1 MDPFEALYGRRCRS
15 PIGWFDSAEMDS
27 LDTDLLRDAM
37 EQVRMIQYRLLA
49 AQSRQKSYADRRVRA
64 LVFMEGDHVWLR
76 VSPMKG
82 VMRFG
87 KEVKLSPR
95 FIGPFE
101 ILSRV
106 ERWPISWPC
115 HLVCRQLILFSMSL
129 CFGSIF
135 RMNLMCF
142 HLSLWSWVQT

>member
-1 MDPFEALYGRRCRS
+1 
-15 PIGWFDSAEMDS
+15 MDS
-27 LDTDLLRDAM
+27 LDTYLLRDAM
-37 EQVRMIQYRLLA
+37 EQVRMIQYRLLT

-87 KEVKLSPR
+87 KKGNLSPR
-95 FIGPFE
+95 FVGPFE

-106 ERWPISWPC
+106 GEVAYKFTC
-115 HLVCRQLILFSMSL
+115 HLVCRHIILFSISL
-129 CFGSIF
+129 YFRSIF
-135 RMNLMCF
+135 RMNLM
-142 HLSLWSWVQT
+142 

>member
-1 MDPFEALYGRRCRS
+1 MEDDVCLQLVGLIRRRWTLW
-15 PIGWFDSAEMDS
+15 IH
-27 LDTDLLRDAM
+27 LLRDAM
-37 EQVRMIQYRLLA
+37 EQVRMIQYRLLT

-76 VSPMKG
+76 VSPMKS

-87 KEVKLSPR
+87 KKGKLSPR

-106 ERWPISWPC
+106 GEVAYKLSLSPSLSTVVYP
-115 HLVCRQLILFSMSL
+115 SMFL
-129 CFGSIF
+129 CFGSIL

-142 HLSLWSWVQT
+142 HLTL

>member
-1 MDPFEALYGRRCRS
+1 MAPFEALYGRWCRS

-37 EQVRMIQYRLLA
+37 EQVRMIQYRLLT
-49 AQSRQKSYADRRVRA
+49 AQSQQKSCADRRVRA

-87 KEVKLSPR
+87 KKGKLSPR

-106 ERWPISWPC
+106 GEVAYKLALPP
-115 HLVCRQLILFSMSL
+115 
-129 CFGSIF
+129 
-135 RMNLMCF
+135 
-142 HLSLWSWVQT
+142 SLWLLSCVIGKL